1 MKTFTRFVRPDLRA
15 PRAGSRTLLR
25 HVAYR
30 AAADTASKAVTLL
43 ITVAAARVLPAAD
56 FGVLALAL
64 TTGWLLGV
72 ASDAGLPLYLA
83 RRIARQMA
91 ADAPPALAAVTT
103 VMRLRAWSAGAAG
116 LAGLTVAL
124 ALAPDGRAL
133 AFLVIVVA
141 QILNAVLDTLS
152 HAYRGAG
159 RSDVESGIQF
169 AQRIATAIAATAVVV
184 VHPSLTWLAMALAV
198 PPAVALLA
206 SQRLARRFFVGPA
219 GADVERLSWPR
230 FAHDVAPLGAGIV
243 LSALYFRCDVYFV
256 ERWHGLEVAGVYNAA
271 FRIVEALRLVPAA
284 LLAVAFP
291 LLCAASDA
299 RRVARIGLALA
310 GIGAA
315 AAIGVYAAAPALLG
329 VLYGARFIDAAPALG
344 ILAMAVP
351 LFFVN
356 YALTHQVIAWDGQ
369 RAYLATVTAALAAN
383 VVLNALLIPSG
394 GMPGAAASTVITE
407 LVVTAGSIAA
417 LRSPA
422 SIRRPLAQAR
432 HADRGLGS

>member
-198 PPAVALLA
+198 PPSVALLA

-243 LSALYFRCDVYFV
+243 LSAL
-256 ERWHGLEVAGVYNAA
+256 
-271 FRIVEALRLVPAA
+271 
-284 LLAVAFP
+284 
-291 LLCAASDA
+291 
-299 RRVARIGLALA
+299 
-310 GIGAA
+310 
-315 AAIGVYAAAPALLG
+315 
-329 VLYGARFIDAAPALG
+329 
-344 ILAMAVP
+344 
-351 LFFVN
+351 
-356 YALTHQVIAWDGQ
+356 
-369 RAYLATVTAALAAN
+369 
-383 VVLNALLIPSG
+383 
-394 GMPGAAASTVITE
+394 
-407 LVVTAGSIAA
+407 
-417 LRSPA
+417 
-422 SIRRPLAQAR
+422 
-432 HADRGLGS
+432 